1 MSELRTLSRHAGTV
15 LVGQLA
21 VMAFGVADTIIA
33 GRYSPHAL
41 AVLSLASS
49 IYISIY
55 VALNGMLQALLPV
68 WAELHGANRTL
79 AFGRSVRQALYIAAG
94 AAALGMLA
102 LLYPD
107 PWLSW
112 TQVPTELWPDVRAYL
127 RILAIALVPSLL
139 FRMYSTLNQSLG
151 YPRLVTWLQA
161 GALLV
166 KIPLSWVLTFG
177 LGDVTG
183 MGVVGCAWATLAV
196 NTLMMM
202 TGLWLL
208 RTQDIYRP
216 YQLWRLPEKIEWP
229 VIGRFLRM
237 GVPAGLSI
245 MVEVTSFTLMALFI
259 ARLGSV
265 ASASHQIAAS
275 LAALLYMV
283 PLALG
288 IASSARTG
296 YWLGAGDARRA
307 RQAAGMGI
315 GLAMGAA
322 LACAGLLLLGREHIA
337 HAFTNDPLVAQAAI
351 IWLGWVAVYHLADAV
366 QAVCA
371 FLLRCYRITVA
382 PLLIYTAF
390 LWGLGLY
397 GGYLWAYDTSVLGGF
412 MHWAA
417 RPSVDA
423 FWISSSLALS
433 AVSIMFAVLVWRASG
448 ISQTPDT
455 AVNTHQD
462 SEASSMLTQR
472 LAGKTNMNVEP

>member
-1 MSELRTLSRHAGTV
+1 MSELRTISRHAGTV

-21 VMAFGVADTIIA
+21 VMSFGVADTIIA

-68 WAELHGANRTL
+68 WAELHGANRPL
-79 AFGRSVRQALYIAAG
+79 EIGRSVRQALYIAFG
-94 AAALGMLA
+94 AAALGMA
-102 LLYPD
+102 GLLFPD

-112 TQVPTELWPDVRAYL
+112 TQVPPELWPDVRAYL
-127 RILAIALVPSLL
+127 RVLAVALVPSLL

-166 KIPLSWVLTFG
+166 KIPLSVVLTFG
-177 LGDVTG
+177 IGNQAG

-196 NTLMMM
+196 NTLMML

-208 RTQDIYRP
+208 KTQDIYRP
-216 YQLWRLPEKIEWP
+216 YQLWQWPEKVQWP
-229 VIGRFLRM
+229 VIRHFLRM
-237 GVPAGLSI
+237 GVPAGLCI

-275 LAALLYMV
+275 LAAVLYMV

-315 GLAMGAA
+315 GLAIGAA
-322 LACAGLLLLGREHIA
+322 VCCASLLLLTRDSIA
-337 HAFTNDPLVAQAAI
+337 QAFTNDPWVAQAAVV
-351 IWLGWVAVYHLADAV
+351 WLGWVALYHLADAV

-371 FLLRCYRITVA
+371 YLLRCYRITIA
-382 PLLIYTAF
+382 PLLIYAAF
-390 LWGLGLY
+390 LWGFGLY
-397 GGYLWAYDTSVLGGF
+397 GGYLWAYEHSTLNGLI
-412 MHWAA
+412 HWTA

-423 FWISSSLALS
+423 FWISSSLALA
-433 AVSIMFAVLVWRASG
+433 AVSLLFTALVWRASRV
-448 ISQTPDT
+448 SQ
-455 AVNTHQD
+455 
-462 SEASSMLTQR
+462 SER
-472 LAGKTNMNVEP
+472 

>member
-1 MSELRTLSRHAGTV
+1 MSELRTIARHAGTV

-21 VMAFGVADTIIA
+21 VMAFGVADTVIA

-68 WAELHGANRTL
+68 WAELHGGNRH
-79 AFGRSVRQALYIAAG
+79 AEIGRSVRQALYISAG
-94 AAALGMLA
+94 AAALGITGLWF
-102 LLYPD
+102 PD

-127 RILAIALVPSLL
+127 RVLALALVPSLL

-166 KIPLSWVLTFG
+166 KIPLSVLLTFG
-177 LGDVTG
+177 AGDVPG

-196 NTLMMM
+196 NNLMLL

-216 YQLWRLPEKIEWP
+216 YRLWRLPEKPQWS
-229 VIGRFLRM
+229 VLQHFLRL

-259 ARLGSV
+259 ARLGAV

-275 LAALLYMV
+275 LAAVLYMV

-296 YWLGAGDARRA
+296 YWLGAGQPHRA
-307 RQAAGMGI
+307 RQAAGLGI
-315 GLAMGAA
+315 SLAIGAA
-322 LACAGLLLLGREHIA
+322 VLCAAALLLGREAIA
-337 HAFTNDPLVAQAAI
+337 HAFTNDRVVAQTAMV
-351 IWLGWVAVYHLADAV
+351 WLAWVAVYHLADAV

-371 FLLRCYRITVA
+371 FLLRCYCITIA
-382 PLLIYTAF
+382 PLMIYTAF
-390 LWGLGLY
+390 LWGFGLY
-397 GGYLWAYDTSVLGGF
+397 GGYLWAYEDSVLSGWLQWTG
-412 MHWAA
+412 
-417 RPSVDA
+417 RPAVDT
-423 FWISSSLALS
+423 FWISSSLALA
-433 AVSIMFAVLVWRASG
+433 AVSVLFAALVWRVSKPG
-448 ISQTPDT
+448 S
-455 AVNTHQD
+455 HQI
-462 SEASSMLTQR
+462 
-472 LAGKTNMNVEP
+472 

>member
-1 MSELRTLSRHAGTV
+1 MTELRTISRHAGTV

-21 VMAFGVADTIIA
+21 VMSFGVADTIIA
-33 GRYSPHAL
+33 GRYSPQAL

-55 VALNGMLQALLPV
+55 GGRRHL
-68 WAELHGANRTL
+68 E
-79 AFGRSVRQALYIAAG
+79 FGRSVRQALYIAAG
-94 AAALGMLA
+94 ASVVGMA
-102 LLYPD
+102 GLLFPD

-112 TQVPTELWPDVRAYL
+112 TQVPAELWPEVRAYL
-127 RILAIALVPSLL
+127 RILALALLPSLL

-161 GALLV
+161 GSLLV
-166 KIPLSWVLTFG
+166 KVPLSVVLTFG
-177 LGDVTG
+177 AFDIPG
-183 MGVVGCAWATLAV
+183 MGVVGCAWATLVV
-196 NTLMMM
+196 NTLMML

-208 RTQDIYRP
+208 KTQDIYRP
-216 YQLWRLPEKIEWP
+216 YRLWQRPEKIEWP
-229 VIGRFLRM
+229 VLAQYLRM
-237 GVPAGLSI
+237 GIPAGLSV

-275 LAALLYMV
+275 LAAVLYMV

-296 YWLGAGDARRA
+296 FWLGAGEPARA
-307 RQAAGMGI
+307 RQAATLGI
-315 GLAMGAA
+315 GLAISAA
-322 LACAGLLLLGREHIA
+322 FVCASLLLMGRESLA
-337 HAFTNDPLVAQAAI
+337 HAFTNDPLVAQAAVF
-351 IWLGWVAVYHLADAV
+351 WLGWVALYHVADAV

-371 FLLRCYRITVA
+371 FLLRCYRVTIA

-397 GGYLWAYDTSVLGGF
+397 GGYLWAYESTALNGL
-412 MHWAA
+412 MHWTA

-423 FWISSSLALS
+423 FWISSSLALV
-433 AVSIMFAVLVWRASG
+433 AVSLMFGSLLWRA
-448 ISQTPDT
+448 I
-455 AVNTHQD
+455 QD
-462 SEASSMLTQR
+462 EH
-472 LAGKTNMNVEP
+472 

>member
-1 MSELRTLSRHAGTV
+1 MSELRTIARHAGTV

-21 VMAFGVADTIIA
+21 VMAFGVADTVIA

-55 VALNGMLQALLPV
+55 VALNGMMQALLPV
-68 WAELHGANRTL
+68 WSELHGGKRHAEI
-79 AFGRSVRQALYIAAG
+79 GRSVRQALYISAG
-94 AAALGMLA
+94 AAGLGITGLWF
-102 LLYPD
+102 PD

-127 RILAIALVPSLL
+127 RVLAVALVPSLL

-166 KIPLSWVLTFG
+166 KIPLSVLLTFG
-177 LGDVTG
+177 AGDVPG

-196 NTLMMM
+196 NSLMML

-208 RTQDIYRP
+208 RKQDIYRP
-216 YQLWRLPEKIEWP
+216 YRLWRLPEKPQWS
-229 VIGRFLRM
+229 VLRHFLRL

-259 ARLGSV
+259 ARLGAV

-275 LAALLYMV
+275 MAAVLYMV

-296 YWLGAGDARRA
+296 YWLGAGQPQSA
-307 RQAAGMGI
+307 RQAAGLGI
-315 GLAMGAA
+315 SLAIGAA
-322 LACAGLLLLGREHIA
+322 ALCAAALLLGREAIA
-337 HAFTNDPLVAQAAI
+337 HAFTNDPMVAKTAML
-351 IWLGWVAVYHLADAV
+351 WLAWVAVYHLADAV

-371 FLLRCYRITVA
+371 FLLRCYRITIA

-390 LWGLGLY
+390 LWGFGLY
-397 GGYLWAYDTSVLGGF
+397 GGYLWAYEDSALSGWLQWTGRPAVDT
-412 MHWAA
+412 
-417 RPSVDA
+417 
-423 FWISSSLALS
+423 FWISSSLALA
-433 AVSIMFAVLVWRASG
+433 AVSVLFAVLVWRASR
-448 ISQTPDT
+448 PLP
-455 AVNTHQD
+455 THV
-462 SEASSMLTQR
+462 T
-472 LAGKTNMNVEP
+472 

>member
-1 MSELRTLSRHAGTV
+1 MSELRTISRHAGTV

-21 VMAFGVADTIIA
+21 VMSFGVADTIIA
-33 GRYSPHAL
+33 GRHSPHAL

-68 WAELHGANRTL
+68 WAELHGGNRQIE
-79 AFGRSVRQALYIAAG
+79 FGRSVRQALYIAGG
-94 AAALGMLA
+94 ASAVGMTG
-102 LLYPD
+102 LLFPD

-112 TQVPTELWPDVRAYL
+112 TQVPAELWPEVRAYL
-127 RILAIALVPSLL
+127 RILALALLPSLL

-161 GALLV
+161 GSLLV
-166 KIPLSWVLTFG
+166 KVPLSVVLTFG
-177 LGDVTG
+177 AFGIPG

-196 NTLMMM
+196 NTLMML

-208 RTQDIYRP
+208 KTQDIYRP
-216 YQLWRLPEKIEWP
+216 YQLWRMPEKIQWR
-229 VIGRFLRM
+229 VIGQFLRL
-237 GVPAGLSI
+237 GIPAGLSV

-275 LAALLYMV
+275 LAAVLYMV

-288 IASSARTG
+288 MASSARTSF
-296 YWLGAGDARRA
+296 WLGAGDIRRA
-307 RQAAGMGI
+307 KTAAVMGI
-315 GLAMGAA
+315 GLAIGAA
-322 LACAGLLLLGREHIA
+322 IFCVALLLVSRESIA

-351 IWLGWVAVYHLADAV
+351 VWLGWVALYHLADAV

-371 FLLRCYRITVA
+371 FVLRCYRITIA

-397 GGYLWAYDTSVLGGF
+397 GGYLWAYDSTALNGLV
-412 MHWAA
+412 HWTA
-417 RPSVDA
+417 RPSVEA
-423 FWISSSLALS
+423 FWISSSLALV
-433 AVSIMFAVLVWRASG
+433 AVSCLFAALVWRATSR
-448 ISQTPDT
+448 QMNW
-455 AVNTHQD
+455 AQD
-462 SEASSMLTQR
+462 
-472 LAGKTNMNVEP
+472 

>member
-1 MSELRTLSRHAGTV
+1 MSELRTISQHAGTV

-21 VMAFGVADTIIA
+21 VMAFGVADTVIA

-68 WAELHGANRTL
+68 WAELHGSNRR
-79 AFGRSVRQALYIAAG
+79 AEIGRFVRQALYISAIAAS
-94 AAALGMLA
+94 LGITGLWF
-102 LLYPD
+102 PD

-127 RILAIALVPSLL
+127 RVLAVALVPSLL

-166 KIPLSWVLTFG
+166 KIPLSVLLTFG
-177 LGDVTG
+177 AGDVPG
-183 MGVVGCAWATLAV
+183 LGVVGCAWATLVV
-196 NTLMMM
+196 NTLMML

-216 YQLWRLPEKIEWP
+216 YQLWRLPEKPEWP
-229 VIGRFLRM
+229 VLVHFLRL

-275 LAALLYMV
+275 LASVLYMV

-296 YWLGAGDARRA
+296 YWLGAGHPQRA
-307 RQAAGMGI
+307 RQAAGLGI
-315 GLAMGAA
+315 VLAIGAA
-322 LACAGLLLLGREHIA
+322 VLCAAALLLGREAIV
-337 HAFTNDPLVAQAAI
+337 HAFTNDPLVAQTAMV
-351 IWLGWVAVYHLADAV
+351 WLVWVAIYHLADAV
-366 QAVCA
+366 QAVCV
-371 FLLRCYRITVA
+371 FLLRCYRITIA

-390 LWGLGLY
+390 LWGFGLY
-397 GGYLWAYDTSVLGGF
+397 GGYLWAYDDSALSGWLQWSG
-412 MHWAA
+412 
-417 RPSVDA
+417 RPAVDT
-423 FWISSSLALS
+423 FWISSSLALALVS
-433 AVSIMFAVLVWRASG
+433 ALFAALVWRAARPGTGS
-448 ISQTPDT
+448 T
-455 AVNTHQD
+455 AKV
-462 SEASSMLTQR
+462 
-472 LAGKTNMNVEP
+472 

>member
-1 MSELRTLSRHAGTV
+1 MSELRTISRHAGTV

-21 VMAFGVADTIIA
+21 VMSFGVADTIIA
-33 GRYSPHAL
+33 GRHSPHAL
-41 AVLSLASS
+41 AVMSLASS

-68 WAELHGANRTL
+68 WAELHGGHRHAEL
-79 AFGRSVRQALYIAAG
+79 GRSVRQSLYIAA
-94 AAALGMLA
+94 AAAAVGMA
-102 LLYPD
+102 GLLYPD

-112 TQVPTELWPDVRAYL
+112 TQVPAELWPDVRAYL
-127 RILAIALVPSLL
+127 RILALALVPSLL

-166 KIPLSWVLTFG
+166 KIPLSVVLTFG
-177 LGDVTG
+177 AFDLEG
-183 MGVVGCAWATLAV
+183 MGVVGCAWATLVV
-196 NTLMMM
+196 NTFMML

-208 RTQDIYRP
+208 KTQDIYRP
-216 YQLWRLPEKIEWP
+216 YQLWQRPEKVQWP
-229 VIGRFLRM
+229 VLKQYLRL
-237 GVPAGLSI
+237 GIPAGLSI

-275 LAALLYMV
+275 MAAVLYMV

-296 YWLGAGDARRA
+296 FWLGAGDSDRA
-307 RQAAGMGI
+307 RQAASMGI
-315 GLAMGAA
+315 GLAISAA
-322 LACAGLLLLGREHIA
+322 LVCASVLLLGRERIA
-337 HAFTNDPLVAQAAI
+337 HAFTNDPLVAQAAAM
-351 IWLGWVAVYHLADAV
+351 WLGWVAIYHVADAL

-371 FLLRCYRITVA
+371 FLLRCYRITIA

-397 GGYLWAYDTSVLGGF
+397 GGYLWAYDTTALNGL
-412 MHWAA
+412 MHWAT

-423 FWISSSLALS
+423 FWISSSLALI
-433 AVSIMFAVLVWRASG
+433 AVSLMFGALLWRVTSG
-448 ISQTPDT
+448 RPATKQ
-455 AVNTHQD
+455 VQ
-462 SEASSMLTQR
+462 
-472 LAGKTNMNVEP
+472 

>member
-1 MSELRTLSRHAGTV
+1 MSELRTISRHAGTV

-21 VMAFGVADTIIA
+21 IMSFGVADTIIA
-33 GRYSPHAL
+33 GRHSPHAL
-41 AVLSLASS
+41 AVMSLASS

-68 WAELHGANRTL
+68 WAELHGGHRHAEL
-79 AFGRSVRQALYIAAG
+79 GRSVRQSLYIAA
-94 AAALGMLA
+94 AAAAVGMA
-102 LLYPD
+102 GLLYPD

-112 TQVPTELWPDVRAYL
+112 TQVPAELWPDVRAYL
-127 RILAIALVPSLL
+127 RVLALALVPSLL

-166 KIPLSWVLTFG
+166 KIPLSVVLTFG
-177 LGDVTG
+177 AFDLQG
-183 MGVVGCAWATLAV
+183 MGVVGCAWATLVV
-196 NTLMMM
+196 NTFMML

-208 RTQDIYRP
+208 KTQDIYRP
-216 YQLWRLPEKIEWP
+216 YQLWQRPEKVQWS
-229 VIGRFLRM
+229 VLKQYLRL
-237 GVPAGLSI
+237 GIPAGLSI

-275 LAALLYMV
+275 MAAVLYMV

-296 YWLGAGDARRA
+296 FWLGAGDSDRA

-315 GLAMGAA
+315 GLAISAA
-322 LACAGLLLLGREHIA
+322 LVCASVLLLGRERIA
-337 HAFTNDPLVAQAAI
+337 HAFTNDPLVAQAAAV
-351 IWLGWVAVYHLADAV
+351 WLGWVALYHVADAL

-371 FLLRCYRITVA
+371 FLLRCYRITIT

-397 GGYLWAYDTSVLGGF
+397 GGYLWAYDTTALNGL
-412 MHWAA
+412 MHWAT

-423 FWISSSLALS
+423 FWISSSLALI
-433 AVSIMFAVLVWRASG
+433 AVSLMFGALLWRVTSG
-448 ISQTPDT
+448 RPATKQ
-455 AVNTHQD
+455 VQ
-462 SEASSMLTQR
+462 
-472 LAGKTNMNVEP
+472 

>member
-1 MSELRTLSRHAGTV
+1 MSELRTIARHAGTV

-21 VMAFGVADTIIA
+21 VMAFGVADTVIA

-68 WAELHGANRTL
+68 WAELHGGNRH
-79 AFGRSVRQALYIAAG
+79 AEIGRSVRQALYISAG
-94 AAALGMLA
+94 AAALGITGLWF
-102 LLYPD
+102 PD

-127 RILAIALVPSLL
+127 RVLALALVPSLL

-166 KIPLSWVLTFG
+166 KIPLSVLLTFG
-177 LGDVTG
+177 AGDVPG
-183 MGVVGCAWATLAV
+183 LGVVGCAWATLAV
-196 NTLMMM
+196 NSLLML

-216 YQLWRLPEKIEWP
+216 YRLWRLPEKPQWS
-229 VIGRFLRM
+229 VLQHFLRL

-259 ARLGSV
+259 ARLGAV

-275 LAALLYMV
+275 LASVLYMV

-296 YWLGAGDARRA
+296 YWLGAGQPHRA
-307 RQAAGMGI
+307 RQAAGLGI
-315 GLAMGAA
+315 SLAIGTAVLCAA
-322 LACAGLLLLGREHIA
+322 ALLLGREAIA
-337 HAFTNDPLVAQAAI
+337 HAFTNDRVVAQTAMV
-351 IWLGWVAVYHLADAV
+351 WLAWVAVYHLADAV

-371 FLLRCYRITVA
+371 FLLRCYRITIA

-390 LWGLGLY
+390 LWGFGLY
-397 GGYLWAYDTSVLGGF
+397 GGYLWAYEDSVLSGWLQWTG
-412 MHWAA
+412 
-417 RPSVDA
+417 RPAVDT
-423 FWISSSLALS
+423 FWISSSLALA
-433 AVSIMFAVLVWRASG
+433 AVSVLFAVLMWRVSR
-448 ISQTPDT
+448 P
-455 AVNTHQD
+455 VNLPSVVD
-462 SEASSMLTQR
+462 
-472 LAGKTNMNVEP
+472 

>member
-1 MSELRTLSRHAGTV
+1 MSELRTISRHAGTV

-21 VMAFGVADTIIA
+21 VMSFGVADTIIA

-68 WAELHGANRTL
+68 WAELHGANRPL
-79 AFGRSVRQALYIAAG
+79 EIGRSVRQALYIAFG
-94 AAALGMLA
+94 AAALSMAG
-102 LLYPD
+102 LLFPD

-112 TQVPTELWPDVRAYL
+112 TQVPPELWPDVRAYL
-127 RILAIALVPSLL
+127 RVLAVALVPSLL

-166 KIPLSWVLTFG
+166 KIPLSVVLTFG
-177 LGDVTG
+177 IGNQAG

-196 NTLMMM
+196 NTLMML

-208 RTQDIYRP
+208 KTQDIYRP
-216 YQLWRLPEKIEWP
+216 YQLWQWPEKVQWP
-229 VIGRFLRM
+229 VIRHFLRR
-237 GVPAGLSI
+237 GVPAGLCI

-275 LAALLYMV
+275 LAAVLYMV

-315 GLAMGAA
+315 GLAIGAA
-322 LACAGLLLLGREHIA
+322 VCCASLLLLTRDSIA
-337 HAFTNDPLVAQAAI
+337 QAFTNDPWVAQAAVV
-351 IWLGWVAVYHLADAV
+351 WLGWVALYHLADAV

-371 FLLRCYRITVA
+371 YLLRCYRITIA
-382 PLLIYTAF
+382 PLLIYAAF
-390 LWGLGLY
+390 LWGFGLY
-397 GGYLWAYDTSVLGGF
+397 GGNLWAYEHSTLNGLI
-412 MHWAA
+412 HWTA

-423 FWISSSLALS
+423 FWISSSLALA
-433 AVSIMFAVLVWRASG
+433 AVSLLFTALVWRASRV
-448 ISQTPDT
+448 
-455 AVNTHQD
+455 AK
-462 SEASSMLTQR
+462 SER
-472 LAGKTNMNVEP
+472 

>member
-1 MSELRTLSRHAGTV
+1 MSELRTIARHAGTV

-21 VMAFGVADTIIA
+21 VMAFGVADTVIA

-68 WAELHGANRTL
+68 WAELHGGNRH
-79 AFGRSVRQALYIAAG
+79 AEIGRSVRQALYISAG
-94 AAALGMLA
+94 AAALGITGLWF
-102 LLYPD
+102 PD

-127 RILAIALVPSLL
+127 RVLALALVPSLL

-166 KIPLSWVLTFG
+166 KIPLSVLLTFG
-177 LGDVTG
+177 AGDVPG

-196 NTLMMM
+196 NSLMMF

-216 YQLWRLPEKIEWP
+216 YRLWRLPEKPQWS
-229 VIGRFLRM
+229 VLQHFLRL

-259 ARLGSV
+259 ARLGAV

-275 LAALLYMV
+275 LASVLYMV

-296 YWLGAGDARRA
+296 YWLGAGQPHRA
-307 RQAAGMGI
+307 RQAAGLGI
-315 GLAMGAA
+315 SLAIGTAVLCAA
-322 LACAGLLLLGREHIA
+322 ALLLGREAIA
-337 HAFTNDPLVAQAAI
+337 HAFTNDRVVAQTAMV
-351 IWLGWVAVYHLADAV
+351 WLAWVAVYHLADAV

-371 FLLRCYRITVA
+371 FLLRCYRITIA

-390 LWGLGLY
+390 LWGFGLY
-397 GGYLWAYDTSVLGGF
+397 GGYLWAYEDSVLSGWLQWTG
-412 MHWAA
+412 
-417 RPSVDA
+417 RPAVDT
-423 FWISSSLALS
+423 FWISSSLALA
-433 AVSIMFAVLVWRASG
+433 AVSVLFAALVWRVSKPG
-448 ISQTPDT
+448 S
-455 AVNTHQD
+455 HQI
-462 SEASSMLTQR
+462 
-472 LAGKTNMNVEP
+472 

>member
-1 MSELRTLSRHAGTV
+1 MSELRTIARHAGTV

-21 VMAFGVADTIIA
+21 VMAFGVVDTVIA

-68 WAELHGANRTL
+68 WAELHGAEQK
-79 AFGRSVRQALYIAAG
+79 AEIGRSVRQALYMS
-94 AAALGMLA
+94 AAAAMVGITGLWF
-102 LLYPD
+102 PD

-112 TQVPTELWPDVRAYL
+112 TQVPAELWPDVRAYL
-127 RILAIALVPSLL
+127 RVLALALVPALL

-161 GALLV
+161 GALFV
-166 KIPLSWVLTFG
+166 KIPLSIGLTMG
-177 LGDVTG
+177 VGDLAG

-196 NTLMMM
+196 NTIMML

-208 RTQDIYRP
+208 RTQDIYQP
-216 YQLWRLPEKIEWP
+216 YKLWRALERPQWP
-229 VIGRFLRM
+229 VLKKFLRL
-237 GVPAGLSI
+237 GIPAGLSI

-259 ARLGSV
+259 ARLGAV

-275 LAALLYMV
+275 LGAVLYMV

-296 YWLGAGDARRA
+296 YWLGAGQPRRA
-307 RQAAGMGI
+307 RQAAGLGI
-315 GLAMGAA
+315 GLAISAA
-322 LACAGLLLLGREHIA
+322 LLCAAGLFWGREAIA
-337 HAFTNDPLVAQAAI
+337 RAFTNDPFVAQAATL
-351 IWLGWVAVYHLADAV
+351 WLGWVAVYHVADAV

-371 FLLRCYRITVA
+371 FLLRCYQITLA
-382 PLLIYTAF
+382 PLIIYTTF

-397 GGYLWAYDTSVLGGF
+397 GGYLWAYEESALNGLLSWTS
-412 MHWAA
+412 
-417 RPSVDA
+417 RPSVDT
-423 FWISSSLALS
+423 FWISSTAALAT
-433 AVSIMFAVLVWRASG
+433 VSVMFAALTWRASRG
-448 ISQTPDT
+448 TSRT
-455 AVNTHQD
+455 ARTGQ
-462 SEASSMLTQR
+462 
-472 LAGKTNMNVEP
+472 

>member
-1 MSELRTLSRHAGTV
+1 MSELRTIARHAGTV

-21 VMAFGVADTIIA
+21 VMAFGVADTVIA

-68 WAELHGANRTL
+68 WAELHGGDRRAEI
-79 AFGRSVRQALYIAAG
+79 GRSVRQGLYICAV
-94 AAALGMLA
+94 AAALGMTGLWF
-102 LLYPD
+102 PD

-127 RILAIALVPSLL
+127 RVLALALVPSLL

-166 KIPLSWVLTFG
+166 KIPLSVLLTFG
-177 LGDVTG
+177 AGDVPG
-183 MGVVGCAWATLAV
+183 LGVVGCAWATLAV
-196 NTLMMM
+196 NSLMML

-216 YQLWRLPEKIEWP
+216 YRLWRLPEKPQWP
-229 VIGRFLRM
+229 VLMHFLRL

-259 ARLGSV
+259 ARLGAV

-275 LAALLYMV
+275 MAAVLYMV

-296 YWLGAGDARRA
+296 YWLGAGHPLRA
-307 RQAAGMGI
+307 RQAAGLGI
-315 GLAMGAA
+315 GLAIGAA
-322 LACAGLLLLGREHIA
+322 VLCAAGLLLGRETIA
-337 HAFTNDPLVAQAAI
+337 HAFTNDPLVAQTARV
-351 IWLGWVAVYHLADAV
+351 WLAWVALYHLADAV

-371 FLLRCYRITVA
+371 FLLRCYRITIA

-390 LWGLGLY
+390 LWGFGLY
-397 GGYLWAYDTSVLGGF
+397 GGYLWAYEDSARSGWLQ
-412 MHWAA
+412 WSA
-417 RPSVDA
+417 RPAVDT
-423 FWISSSLALS
+423 FWISSSLALA
-433 AVSIMFAVLVWRASG
+433 AVSVLFAALVWRVSRRTRA
-448 ISQTPDT
+448 QAD
-455 AVNTHQD
+455 
-462 SEASSMLTQR
+462 
-472 LAGKTNMNVEP
+472 K

>member
-1 MSELRTLSRHAGTV
+1 MSELRTISRHAGTV

-21 VMAFGVADTIIA
+21 VMSFGVADTIIA
-33 GRYSPHAL
+33 GRHSPHAL
-41 AVLSLASS
+41 AVMSLASS

-68 WAELHGANRTL
+68 WAELHGGHRHAEL
-79 AFGRSVRQALYIAAG
+79 GRSVRQSLYIAA
-94 AAALGMLA
+94 AAAAVGMA
-102 LLYPD
+102 GLLYPD

-112 TQVPTELWPDVRAYL
+112 TQVPAELWPDVRAYL
-127 RILAIALVPSLL
+127 RILALALVPSLL

-166 KIPLSWVLTFG
+166 KIPLSVVLTFG
-177 LGDVTG
+177 AFDLQG
-183 MGVVGCAWATLAV
+183 MGVVGCAWATLVV
-196 NTLMMM
+196 NTFMML

-208 RTQDIYRP
+208 KTQDIYRP
-216 YQLWRLPEKIEWP
+216 YQLWQRPEKVQWP
-229 VIGRFLRM
+229 VLKQYLRL
-237 GVPAGLSI
+237 GIPAGLSI

-275 LAALLYMV
+275 MAAVLYMV

-296 YWLGAGDARRA
+296 FWLGAGDSDRA
-307 RQAAGMGI
+307 RQAASMGI
-315 GLAMGAA
+315 GLAISAA
-322 LACAGLLLLGREHIA
+322 LVCASVLLLGRERIA
-337 HAFTNDPLVAQAAI
+337 HAFTNDPLVAQAAAM
-351 IWLGWVAVYHLADAV
+351 WLGWVAIYHVADAL

-371 FLLRCYRITVA
+371 FLLRCYRITIA

-397 GGYLWAYDTSVLGGF
+397 GGYLWAYDTTALNGL
-412 MHWAA
+412 MHWAT

-423 FWISSSLALS
+423 FWISSSLALI
-433 AVSIMFAVLVWRASG
+433 AVSLMFGALLWRVTSG
-448 ISQTPDT
+448 RPATKQ
-455 AVNTHQD
+455 AQ
-462 SEASSMLTQR
+462 
-472 LAGKTNMNVEP
+472 